1 MEGIQFTVGFI
12 VIAICVIAVAAF
24 FVEPDRKTQLRRERK
39 KAFREGD
46 FEKGHAINKEF
57 DK

>member
-1 MEGIQFTVGFI
+1 MEGIQFLIGFI
-12 VIAICVIAVAAF
+12 VIAISTIAVGAF
-24 FVEPDRKTQLRRERK
+24 FVEPDHKTQLRRERK

-46 FEKGHAINKEF
+46 YAKGHAINKEF